1 MFLLGFL
8 NFGVHV
14 DFDTVA
20 SLELVLFE
28 LFDCFLQSVY
38 LLLVSLELLLKLLL
52 VLTPVSGLLIVLV
65 DVYFYAVSFI
75 HKVFLMVELFVF
87 KFRDG

>member
-1 MFLLGFL
+1 MLGFL

-52 VLTPVSGLLIVLV
+52 VLTPVSELLIVLV
-65 DVYFYAVSFI
+65 DVCFYAVSFI

>member
-1 MFLLGFL
+1 MLGFL

-52 VLTPVSGLLIVLV
+52 VLTPVSELLIVLV
-65 DVYFYAVSFI
+65 DVYFYAVAFI

>member
-1 MFLLGFL
+1 MLGFL

-38 LLLVSLELLLKLLL
+38 LLMVSLELLLKLLL
-52 VLTPVSGLLIVLV
+52 VLTPVSELLIVLV
-65 DVYFYAVSFI
+65 DVYFYAVAFI

>member
-38 LLLVSLELLLKLLL
+38 LLMVSLELLLKLLL
-52 VLTPVSGLLIVLV
+52 VLTPVSELLIVLV
-65 DVYFYAVSFI
+65 DVYFYAVAFI